1 MIYLANM
8 MISHSYLKLPEGTK
22 QLLIGMILKKWSPV
36 VILGV
41 DMALISLV
49 DWAITPANQENKSFG
64 RLFQWDVSYLSLFY
78 SCLGFVNIHGII
90 YQQDLL

>member
-1 MIYLANM
+1 
-8 MISHSYLKLPEGTK
+8 
-22 QLLIGMILKKWSPV
+22 
-36 VILGV
+36 
-41 DMALISLV
+41 MALISLV